1 MMRKIKKRYLV
12 QWENGQTRRSWW
24 TERNTKFAWTAK
36 RHALKMLARN
46 SNAAAWRVVEVNS
59 TGRNNRIIFEG
70 YIDRRYRDVAPNHIS
85 KFSPSDTEKYY
96 KAPIVID
103 GRKK

>member
-12 QWENGQTRRSWW
+12 QWENGLIKTWR
-24 TERNTKFAWTAK
+24 TERNTKFAWAAK

-59 TGRNNRIIFEG
+59 TGKNNKVIFEG
-70 YIDRRYRDVAPNHIS
+70 YIDRSHRWIYSGYIDR
-85 KFSPSDTEKYY
+85 FGPSDIDKYY
-96 KAPIVID
+96 KAPIIN
-103 GRKK
+103 GK

>member
-1 MMRKIKKRYLV
+1 MKIKKRYLV
-12 QWENGQTRRSWW
+12 QWENGVIKTWR
-24 TERNTKFAWTAK
+24 TERNTKFAWIAK

-59 TGRNNRIIFEG
+59 TGKNNKVIFEG
-70 YIDRRYRDVAPNHIS
+70 YIDRKYRDVAPNHIS

-96 KAPIVID
+96 KAPIIN
-103 GRKK
+103 GWRNT